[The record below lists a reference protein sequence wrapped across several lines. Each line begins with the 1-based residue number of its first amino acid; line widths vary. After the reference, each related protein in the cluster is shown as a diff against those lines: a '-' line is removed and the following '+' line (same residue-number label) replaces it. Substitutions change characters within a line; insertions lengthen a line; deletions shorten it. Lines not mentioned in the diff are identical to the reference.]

1 MADKD
6 DVIEQFANVTGVDR
20 SRAQFHLEAAAWN
33 LELAMANYYEEGEH
47 GVDDGSAAHPVDVD
61 KMEDEEAPQLIGS
74 AREASGRAPKP
85 NSKFATIGSLRDNDG
100 DSSSSEE
107 GQAFYAGGSER
118 SGQQVLGPSKKKKN
132 PDALVSDL
140 FKSAREHGA
149 EELDRMSEQQPAG
162 RSAFQGT
169 GYRLGET
176 EDASETIAGPSLGR
190 SRPQVD
196 MVLKMWK
203 NGFSVDN
210 GPLRPYDDPA
220 NKDFLDSIRRGEVP
234 NELIHLAKG
243 GEVNLNMED
252 HRQED
257 YVKPKVT
264 VKAFSGEGNML
275 GSPAPAVV
283 TKPAS
288 SGAAASAS
296 QVNIDSSQPV
306 TTIQI
311 RLADGQRMVEKFN
324 LTHTVGD
331 IRTHIII
338 THPQYASTPFV
349 LMTTF
354 PNKELTADSETLQE
368 AKLANA
374 VIVQK
379 LK

>member
-1 MADKD
+1 MADRD
-6 DVIEQFANVTGVDR
+6 EVINQFASVTGVDR
-20 SRAQFHLEAAAWN
+20 SRAQFHLESAAWN
-33 LELAMANYYEEGEH
+33 LELAMANFYEEGEH
-47 GVDDGSAAHPVDVD
+47 EVDEGSAAHPVDVD
-61 KMEDEEAPQLIGS
+61 QDEDPPQMIS
-74 AREASGRAPKP
+74 VNAREASGRAQKP
-85 NSKFATIGSLRDNDG
+85 SSRFATIGSLRADDN
-100 DSSSSEE
+100 DSSSSDE

-132 PDALVSDL
+132 SDSLVSDL

-149 EELDRMSEQQPAG
+149 EELDKESEPQTVG
-162 RSAFQGT
+162 RSAFHGT

-176 EDASETIAGPSLGR
+176 EDSSETIAGPSLAR

-203 NGFSVDN
+203 NGFSVDS
-210 GPLRPYDDPA
+210 GLLRSYDDPS

-257 YVKPKVT
+257 YVKPKAS
-264 VKAFSGEGNML
+264 VKAFSGEGHML

-283 TKPAS
+283 APST
-288 SGAAASAS
+288 GAAASGS
-296 QVNIDSSQPV
+296 SGLQVNVDTNKPV
-306 TTIQI
+306 TTLQI
-311 RLADGQRMVEKFN
+311 RLADGKRMVAKFN
-324 LTHTVGD
+324 LSHTVAD
-331 IRTHIII
+331 IRSHITS
-338 THPQYASTPFV
+338 THPQYSSTPFV

-354 PNKELTADSETLQE
+354 PNKELTSEGQSLDE

-374 VIVQK
+374 VIVQR